1 MNEELKS
8 LLALSLKVEG
18 EFRALKG
25 ENLIL
30 SDI

>member
-18 EFRALKG
+18 FRALKG